1 MKNRDDL
8 HPFRWDHHR
17 DGLTPAAEPPSP
29 TVPEPKNFKK
39 ITQVKLKSLFKP
51 F

>member
-8 HPFRWDHHR
+8 HPFRWNHHR

-29 TVPEPKNFKK
+29 TAPEPKKLKK
-39 ITQVKLKSLFKP
+39 KPLKSLFKP